1 MEGDLDKLT
10 DLVFKGNSNNLKPI
24 QIIGDFETTV
34 DLFEALLMIFTKGMR
49 ILFAVDGTVP
59 LSDLTPEQFS
69 EFITRFQSL
78 SITPIVAKYHIHQLL
93 QLQGV
98 TIDEQITQEWKAT
111 KDNYPY
117 SIPLDTLTDYKT
129 TTSEKL
135 EDYYFQFQSE
145 NHYYIINFKLL
156 N

>member
-59 LSDLTPEQFS
+59 LSDLTLEQFS